1 MVETRL
7 GLMWAILLGSKD
19 VGHRCIIFTLNNVK
33 TDVLK
38 TGL

>member
-19 VGHRCIIFTLNNVK
+19 GCLFFTYSLHMRVRVGL
-33 TDVLK
+33 
-38 TGL
+38 